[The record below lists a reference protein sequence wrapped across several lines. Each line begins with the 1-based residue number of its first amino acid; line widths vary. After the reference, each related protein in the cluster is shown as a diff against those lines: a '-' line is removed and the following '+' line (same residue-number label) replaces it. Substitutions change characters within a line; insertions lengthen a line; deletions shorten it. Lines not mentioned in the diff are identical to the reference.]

1 MKGKIKKNIKNYT
14 RQKNANNKTPK
25 AEPDQT
31 KPNQTKEKRF
41 HFNISYCRA
50 IFGAFLRQ

>member
-1 MKGKIKKNIKNYT
+1 MKGKIKKKIKNYT

-31 KPNQTKEKRF
+31 KPNKTKEKRTS
-41 HFNISYCRA
+41 NIPFQC
-50 IFGAFLRQ
+50 